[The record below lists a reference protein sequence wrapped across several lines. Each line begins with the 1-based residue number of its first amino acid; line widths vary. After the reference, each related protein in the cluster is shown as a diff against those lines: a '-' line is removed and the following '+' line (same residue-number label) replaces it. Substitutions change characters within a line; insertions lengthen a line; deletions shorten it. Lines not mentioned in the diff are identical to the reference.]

1 MKINI
6 KQTLR
11 KAKLA
16 HKAGKLQEAESLYRT
31 ILQSY
36 PLHPEANNN
45 LGVIAVSVNKTDA
58 ALPLFKNA
66 LEVNPKIEHFWLS

>member
-11 KAKLA
+11 EAMLA
-16 HKAGKLQEAESLYRT
+16 HKAGKFQDAESLYRA

-36 PLHPEANNN
+36 PLHPEANYN
-45 LGVIAVSVNKTDA
+45 LGIIESNKLVFLFQNGQYDA
-58 ALPLFKNA
+58 AISLAKSLT
-66 LEVNPKIEHFWLS
+66 